1 MPEKWFFESLYPDI
15 KLGLKVTKALYRGKS
30 KFQNIKILETPRF
43 GTVLVLDGVIQT
55 TSGDEFIYHEMMT
68 HIPMFSHPNPET
80 VLIIGGGD
88 GGVLREVL
96 KHKTVKKVTLVEIDK
111 KVIEYSEKYLKSI
124 AKNSFRSSKLELII
138 SDGAEFVKNKKGIYD
153 IAIID
158 SPDPIGPAKV
168 LFQKKFYTDIYN
180 ILKPNGIMVRQSG
193 STFLQKEEL
202 RENYK
207 ILSRIF
213 PYNGVYTA
221 AIPTYIGGLFSFIF
235 SSKKVDP
242 KKLDG
247 KKIASRYKQAKIKTR
262 YYNPEIHIASFQ
274 TPNYIKEIIGGEK

>member
-15 KLGLKVTKALYRGKS
+15 KLGLKVTKTIYRGKS

-55 TSGDEFIYHEMMT
+55 TSDDEFIYHEMMT
-68 HIPMFSHPNPET
+68 HIPMFAHPNPET

-124 AKNSFRSSKLELII
+124 AKNSFRSSKLELVIE
-138 SDGAEFVKNKKGIYD
+138 DGAEFVKDKKGIYD

-158 SPDPIGPAKV
+158 SPDPIGPARV

-180 ILKPNGIMVRQSG
+180 ALKSNGIMVRQSG

-202 RENYK
+202 RQNYK
-207 ILSRIF
+207 ILSKIF
-213 PYNGVYTA
+213 PYNAVYTA

-235 SSKKVDP
+235 SSKKVNP
-242 KKLDG
+242 EKLNS
-247 KKIASRYKQAKIKTR
+247 KKIADRYQKLKIKTK
-262 YYNPEIHIASFQ
+262 YYNPQVHTASFQ
-274 TPNYIKEIIGGEK
+274 IPNYIKDIIAER